1 MAEIQMP
8 KRHRTIFAKL
18 LTLSAQQREG
28 LLQSLGATP
37 AAFSLT
43 RLAENVAAP
52 AKLDLEEA
60 HELVGMLSG
69 MFGAMVRGGETPEN
83 FAALAIEAAKEQLE
97 DVVDVGTINWDEG
110 KHLVSDL
117 MKFDH
122 ALGVSAKIIG
132 VVSDHDHVYCRAR
145 ILTDI
150 RPVFASSVSEPPAAM
165 VVVHTL
171 RLSYHSSSA
180 SGETQGFYIA
190 LDSSDLEEL
199 QQQIER
205 AIEKEKTLRSVLSS
219 KQLPVLNSTELR

>member
-8 KRHRTIFAKL
+8 KGHRPIFAKL
-18 LTLSAQQREG
+18 LTLSAPQREG
-28 LLQSLGATP
+28 LLQSLGGTP

-43 RLAENVAAP
+43 RLAESIAEP
-52 AKLDLEEA
+52 AKLDLDEA

-83 FAALAIEAAKEQLE
+83 FASLAIDAARDQLE
-97 DVVDVGTINWDEG
+97 GIVDLNSINWDEG
-110 KHLVSDL
+110 RQLVAEL

-150 RPVFASSVSEPPAAM
+150 RPVFASSVTEPPAAM

-171 RLSYHSSSA
+171 RLSYHSFSNA
-180 SGETQGFYIA
+180 GEIQGFYLA

-205 AIEKEKTLRSVLSS
+205 AIEKEKTLKSVLSS
-219 KQLPVLNSTELR
+219 KQLPVLNSSELR